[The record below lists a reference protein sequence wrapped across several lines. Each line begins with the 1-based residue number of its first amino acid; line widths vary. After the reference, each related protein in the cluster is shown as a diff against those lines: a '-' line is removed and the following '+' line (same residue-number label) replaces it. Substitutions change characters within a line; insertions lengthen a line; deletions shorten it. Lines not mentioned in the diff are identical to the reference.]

1 MMRVVVTGATGS
13 LGQALLVRLRQDGY
27 SVVGLGRSQHKI
39 NQLRSQGFEM
49 KHCDITNLRQVK
61 DCFSGS
67 DIVIHCAAFAAPFGS
82 KKKFFDTNVE
92 GTKNIFQ
99 AAKENSVSRIVV
111 ISSASIFDGMNH
123 DLPHGDN
130 TPVRKFRPRHP
141 YGASKYDAEIVCIS
155 NEKESWI
162 GLRPRAVFGR
172 GDQTLIPRLKKLI
185 GKNHYNTIGAGEA
198 LVDITC
204 LSNFIDAV
212 CLAIVA
218 PRESLGQFYNISNGD
233 PRAFRTIMET
243 YTSKFSKN
251 HKQRKIPYVPVLLIA
266 HLLTIIAM
274 LVPGKKWEPSV
285 TPYGLRQVTKS
296 LILDT
301 SGAQKALNWTPK
313 KTFEQGME
321 ELDE

>member
-13 LGQALLVRLRQDGY
+13 LGQALLGRLRQDGY

-49 KHCDITNLRQVK
+49 KHCDITNLQQVK

-266 HLLTIIAM
+266 HLLTIMAM

>member
-49 KHCDITNLRQVK
+49 KHCDITNLQQVK

-266 HLLTIIAM
+266 HLLTIMAM

>member
-266 HLLTIIAM
+266 HLLTIMAM

>member
-13 LGQALLVRLRQDGY
+13 LGQALLVRLKEDGY

-39 NQLRSQGFEM
+39 DQLRSQGYEM
-49 KHCDITNLRQVK
+49 KHCDITNLQQVK
-61 DCFSGS
+61 DCISGS

-92 GTKNIFQ
+92 GTKNIFH
-99 AAKENSVSRIVV
+99 AAKESSVSRIIA

-123 DLPHGDN
+123 DRPHGDK
-130 TPVRKFRPRHP
+130 TPDRKFRPKHP
-141 YGASKYDAEIVCIS
+141 CGASKYDAEMVCIS

-162 GLRPRAVFGR
+162 GLRPRAVFGK

-185 GKNHYNTIGAGEA
+185 GKSHYTTIGAGEA

-218 PRESLGQFYNISNGD
+218 PTESLGQFYNISNGD

-243 YTSKFSKN
+243 YTSKFSQN
-251 HKQRKIPYVPVLLIA
+251 HKHRKIPYVPVFLMA
-266 HLLTIIAM
+266 HLFSIIAT

-285 TPYGLRQVTKS
+285 TPYGLRQVTRS

-321 ELDE
+321 ELE

>member
-266 HLLTIIAM
+266 HLLSIMAM

>member
-27 SVVGLGRSQHKI
+27 SVVGLGRSQHKT

-266 HLLTIIAM
+266 HLLTIMAM

>member
-1 MMRVVVTGATGS
+1 MRVVVTGATGS

-27 SVVGLGRSQHKI
+27 SVVGLGRSQHKT

-266 HLLTIIAM
+266 HLLTIMAM